1 MENESYK
8 YYGDIINRPRHI
20 SSIHAPMSIMNRA
33 AQFTPFAALPGH
45 SQSVTEAA
53 RQTETYL
60 SLDEEEKERINCILQ
75 SIIYNTA
82 DACKV
87 SIKYFI
93 EDERKSGGRYIKT
106 TGVVR
111 KIDTYNK
118 VILLDNIKINIE
130 DIVDIIIHD
139 NM

>member
-8 YYGDIINRPRHI
+8 YYGDIINRKRHI

-33 AQFTPFAALPGH
+33 AQFAPFAALPGH
-45 SQSVTEAA
+45 SQSVIEAA

-60 SLDEEEKERINCILQ
+60 SLDEEEKERINYILQ
-75 SIIYNTA
+75 SIMYNTS
-82 DACKV
+82 DMGKV

-93 EDERKSGGRYIKT
+93 EDERKSGGRYVKT
-106 TGVVR
+106 TGFIR